1 MHEFSLAQGLHD
13 QLVAIAAQHDGAIRK
28 AVVAVGAD
36 AGIVV
41 ESFVF
46 GFNVLAEQHP
56 SSKGMKLVVE
66 AQDGGDLVLQTVE
79 LEEREAGDQ

>member
-13 QLVAIAAQHDGAIRK
+13 QLLDLAREHQVEKVLKVEICIGDN
-28 AVVAVGAD
+28 

-46 GFNVLAEQHP
+46 GFNVLASQNYVTKETE
-56 SSKGMKLVVE
+56 LIVE
-66 AQDGGDLVLQTVE
+66 SDDGKDLVLLRLE
-79 LEEREAGDQ
+79 LT

>member
-13 QLVAIAAQHDGAIRK
+13 QLLALVSEHQATKILK
-28 AVVAVGAD
+28 AEVSVGEG

-46 GFNVLAEQHP
+46 GFNVLAEQNEMTR
-56 SSKGMKLVVE
+56 GMDFVIESE
-66 AQDGGDLVLQTVE
+66 AGEDLILQRVE
-79 LEEREAGDQ
+79 LE

>member
-13 QLVAIAAQHDGAIRK
+13 QLIDLAREHEVEKVLK
-28 AVVAVGAD
+28 AEVCIGEN

-46 GFNVLAEQHP
+46 GFNVLAGQNPTTEGCELITQ
-56 SSKGMKLVVE
+56 SD
-66 AQDGGDLVLQTVE
+66 DGKDLVLMR
-79 LEEREAGDQ
+79 LEMS